1 MKLELGRVV
10 ITAGANNLVAQDAD
24 FAKHVVRSFNRYRA
38 HDWGDLCGEDRAM
51 NDAALESGE
60 DRIFAAYEYP
70 NRPEWKI
77 WIITEWDRSA
87 TTILFPSEY

>member
-10 ITAGANNLVAQDAD
+10 ITAGANNLVAEDTD
-24 FAKHVVRSFNRYRA
+24 FAKHVVRSFSRYRA
-38 HDWGDLCGEDRAM
+38 HDWGDLCAEDRVM
-51 NDAALESGE
+51 NDKALASGE

-77 WIITEWDRSA
+77 WIITEWGRSA